1 MPPKTL
7 RIFFSLI
14 IFLMPVLL
22 RDSLAGERLIGIYSA
37 RVMSQSLPWIAQETG
52 LFRKYDLDFDLVYV
66 ASSSLVTAAM
76 LGGDGQV
83 SLVGGEGVVR
93 AYVQGAQDLVF
104 IGAHKNILTFDIL
117 GRAEIAKP
125 QDLKGKKIGVTRMG
139 SNSHYFTVQALA
151 RYGIDPNRDVTF
163 IYTGG
168 VPETLSVLASRGID
182 AAAFTAPTDQ
192 QALAL
197 GFRYIVQGPDLRIPY
212 VAVGFATRRSV
223 IATRPRELGQFMRAM
238 AEAAKILH
246 TDKEFTYR
254 VLGKWL
260 RVGDRKILEAAYNSE
275 IKALEPRLAI
285 KPESLQSILDEV
297 VKVDP
302 RAKKVKPEDLIDRRY
317 IDEME
322 RSGFLSKLWSR

>member
-1 MPPKTL
+1 MKAKTL
-7 RIFFSLI
+7 LILLSLFVI
-14 IFLMPVLL
+14 VVLVA
-22 RDSLAGERLIGIYSA
+22 RNSAAEKLIGIYSA

-76 LGGDGQV
+76 LGGDGHV

-93 AYVQGAQDLVF
+93 AYVQGARDLVF
-104 IGAHKNILTFDIL
+104 VGAHKNVLTFDIL
-117 GRAEIAKP
+117 GNPEIAKP

-151 RYGIDPNRDVTF
+151 RYGLDPNRDVTF

-197 GFRYIVQGPDLRIPY
+197 GFRYIIQGPDLRIPY

-223 IATRPRELGQFMRAM
+223 IAKRPRELRQFMRAM

-246 TDKEFTYR
+246 SDKEFTYR

-260 RVGDRKILEAAYNSE
+260 RVGDRKILDAAYNSE

-285 KPESLQSILDEV
+285 KPDSLQSILDEV

-302 RAKKVKPEDLIDRRY
+302 RAQKVKPEDLIDRRY
-317 IDEME
+317 MDEME
-322 RSGFLSKLWSR
+322 KSGFLSQLWSR